1 MKKIYTGIDI
11 GSDSIKMM
19 ICEEHKNKFNILA
32 VSSKQS
38 KGIKKGLIVNAEE
51 VTPVIMECIKEL
63 ELMVGVKI
71 DKVIANVPAYF
82 AHFSLVD
89 GYSTITNQERE
100 VKGNDIVR
108 AMQACIYNKL
118 PEDRELVTIVPI
130 EFSVDDEKGI
140 KEPKGK
146 VGTKLGVKAV
156 MVTTPKKNVYS
167 IVSIMN
173 NIGIDVTD
181 ITIGS
186 IGDYALFKTAF
197 TESSVGAVIN
207 IGAETTNV
215 AIFNRGIIVKNEV
228 IELGGKNIDNDLAY
242 IYKIDKEA
250 AKELKEKFAVA
261 NKRYAD
267 INETYNITN
276 LYNEELV
283 LNQYEVSEVV
293 MSRILEILKLSKKQI
308 NLLTNKEIS
317 YIIVT
322 GGVSELVGFHLIV
335 EEVLGKNAFVGN
347 IKTIGV
353 RHNNYSS
360 VYGILKHFNDKLVL
374 RGKEYSMFN
383 REKQEDLIS
392 TKKKFINFS
401 NDSVIGKV
409 FGYFFDNN

>member
-19 ICEEHKNKFNILA
+19 ICEEYKNKFNVLA
-32 VSSKQS
+32 TSSKKS

-51 VTPVIMECIKEL
+51 VTPVILECIKEL

-71 DKVIANVPAYF
+71 DKVIACVPSYF

-108 AMQACIYNKL
+108 AMQASVYNKL
-118 PEDRELVTIVPI
+118 PEDRELVSIVPI

-167 IVSIMN
+167 IVSIMES
-173 NIGIDVTD
+173 IGIEVTD
-181 ITIGS
+181 ITISS
-186 IGDYALFKTAF
+186 IGDYALFKTAT
-197 TESSVGAVIN
+197 TESTIGALIN

-215 AIFNRGIIVKNEV
+215 AIFNRGIIIKNEV

-242 IYKIDKEA
+242 IYKIDKED
-250 AKELKEKFAVA
+250 AKDLKEKFAVA

-267 INETYNITN
+267 INETYNVTN
-276 LYNEELV
+276 LYNEKLT

-293 MSRILEILKLSKKQI
+293 MSRIIEILKLSKKQI

-335 EEVLGKNAFVGN
+335 EEVLGKIAIVGN
-347 IKTIGV
+347 IKTIGA
-353 RHNNYSS
+353 RHNKYSS
-360 VYGILKHFNDKLVL
+360 VYGILKHFHEKLVL
-374 RGKEYSMFN
+374 RGKEYSMFS
-383 REKQEDLIS
+383 REKQEDLVS
-392 TKKKFINFS
+392 TKKKLINFS
-401 NDSVIGKV
+401 NDSLIGKV